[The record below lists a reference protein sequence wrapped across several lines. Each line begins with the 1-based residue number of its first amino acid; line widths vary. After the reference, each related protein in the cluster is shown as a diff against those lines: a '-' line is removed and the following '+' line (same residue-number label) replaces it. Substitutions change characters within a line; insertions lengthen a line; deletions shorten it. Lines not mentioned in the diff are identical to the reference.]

1 MPVYLVRNL
10 SYQYA
15 NQATLANNGITFE
28 IEQGEVFALLGPN
41 GAGKTTLVKQLVG
54 LLRPASGCIR
64 LLDQPLDHAP
74 DYTARH
80 ISYMPQSD
88 EALNHLQVDEILYFI
103 AHLRGYSRHDA
114 QRERI
119 GSSNCSTWATYD
131 SAQR

>member
-1 MPVYLVRNL
+1 MPVYWVHDL
-10 SYQYA
+10 SYRYTVKA
-15 NQATLANNGITFE
+15 ALANNGITFE

-54 LLRPASGCIR
+54 LLRPASGSIR
-64 LLDQPLDHAP
+64 LLDQPLDHAQ

-80 ISYMPQSD
+80 ISYMPQSG

-103 AHLRGYSRHDA
+103 AHLRGYTMPNA
-114 QRERI
+114 NEI